1 MTHVLSRA
9 NVLKVASVFGS
20 AMAVF
25 TPMLTHAQ
33 LTIPS
38 DVTGTTPSGNLQDV
52 ILNTIIPWAL
62 GIVLLVAVVML
73 IIGGFLYVT
82 SSGNE
87 GMLERAKHTMLY
99 AIIGIVVVILA
110 FVIVRTIANI
120 FQ

>member
-1 MTHVLSRA
+1 MTHALSRA
-9 NVLKVASVFGS
+9 NLVKGFS
-20 AMAVF
+20 AVSAAALALM
-25 TPMLTHAQ
+25 PMLSRAQ
-33 LTIPS
+33 LTVPT
-38 DVTGTTPSGNLQDV
+38 DPTNTTPSGDLQDV
-52 ILNTIIPWAL
+52 VLNTIIPWTL

-87 GMLERAKHTMLY
+87 GMVERAKQTMLY

-110 FVIVRTIANI
+110 FVIVRTVANI